1 MASDFIVPEFLEDC
15 DADTIHARMMDE
27 LPNDIDKTEGGFP
40 WDFTRPTA
48 LIASELLQFYIP
60 EAIKLMFPQW
70 SSGSFLDYLAAGSQ
84 TKRKASTYAEAELTL
99 TGEPG
104 TIVPAGTVFAT
115 EAKNDQPSIEF
126 AAVESCIL
134 NEEGK
139 GTVLVRALL
148 DGKQSNVNAGT
159 KFKMSDVI
167 DGAGDSTHPAF
178 IVNGKEVPGIW
189 ISKYQNIVNNGR
201 AYSLPGQDP
210 TVNITWDTAR
220 GYCESKGKG
229 WHMMTKAE
237 WAAIMLWCKKNGFQ
251 PWGNNNYGKDSR
263 ETLQQ
268 AIPATYGS
276 GTDAGKIYHVLTG
289 TGPLTWSH
297 NKQLDGIWDLNGN
310 VSEWTGALRTVKGE
324 LQLLENNNGANSD
337 NPQTAASSAW
347 KAIDATTGAFIT
359 PDGNGTT
366 ANSIKIDATGAGGAQ
381 WCKTI
386 TKTSENFSCALGALT
401 CSADISDAAK
411 AVLRAYGLLPVDG
424 AKASDY
430 DDDRLWFNNVADERL
445 FVSGGYYGV
454 GASAGVGCSGVSWAS
469 RGSVSAHIGWRSTYV
484 DLESVGL

>member
-1 MASDFIVPEFLEDC
+1 MQYD
-15 DADTIHARMMDE
+15 
-27 LPNDIDKTEGGFP
+27 
-40 WDFTRPTA
+40 
-48 LIASELLQFYIP
+48 
-60 EAIKLMFPQW
+60 
-70 SSGSFLDYLAAGSQ
+70 LA
-84 TKRKASTYAEAELTL
+84 
-99 TGEPG
+99 
-104 TIVPAGTVFAT
+104 
-115 EAKNDQPSIEF
+115 EF
-126 AAVESCIL
+126 ALKMVAPNNKLIYDDRGIPSVM
-134 NEEGK
+134 
-139 GTVLVRALL
+139 VYVP
-148 DGKQSNVNAGT
+148 

-178 IVNGKEVPGIW
+178 IVNGKELPGIW

-337 NPQTAASSAW
+337 NPQTATSTAW

-366 ANSIKIDATGAGGAQ
+366 ANSIKIDATGAGGVQ

-445 FVSGGYYGV
+445 FYSGGNFYGD
-454 GASAGVGCSGVSWAS
+454 GAAAGVGFSNGSLAFRGGVYV
-469 RGSVSAHIGWRSTYV
+469 GIGWRSAYV

>member
-1 MASDFIVPEFLEDC
+1 MQYDLAEFALKMV
-15 DADTIHARMMDE
+15 A
-27 LPNDIDKTEGGFP
+27 PNNKLIYDDKGIP
-40 WDFTRPTA
+40 
-48 LIASELLQFYIP
+48 SVMVYIP
-60 EAIKLMFPQW
+60 
-70 SSGSFLDYLAAGSQ
+70 
-84 TKRKASTYAEAELTL
+84 
-99 TGEPG
+99 
-104 TIVPAGTVFAT
+104 
-115 EAKNDQPSIEF
+115 
-126 AAVESCIL
+126 
-134 NEEGK
+134 
-139 GTVLVRALL
+139 
-148 DGKQSNVNAGT
+148 

-167 DGAGDSTHPAF
+167 AGAEDSTHPAF
-178 IVNGKEVPGIW
+178 IVNGKELPGIW

-220 GYCESKGKG
+220 GYCEAKGKG

-251 PWGNNNYGKDSR
+251 PYGNNNYGKDSR
-263 ETLQQ
+263 ETLYQ

-276 GTDAGKIYHVLTG
+276 DGRVNHVLTG

-297 NKQLDGIWDLNGN
+297 NKQPDGIWDLNGN
-310 VSEWTGALRTVKGE
+310 VSEWTGGIRTVKGE
-324 LQLLENNNGANSD
+324 LQMLENNNAANSD

-366 ANSIKIDATGAGGAQ
+366 ANSIKIDNAGSGSAQ

-386 TKTSENFSCALGALT
+386 TKTSDDFSCSLGAMT
-401 CSADISDAAK
+401 CSADIADAAK
-411 AVLRAYGLLPVDG
+411 AVLRAYGLLPEDE

-430 DDDRLWFNNVADERL
+430 DDDRLWFNNEADERL
-445 FVSGGYYGV
+445 FHSGGGCGTGSY
-454 GASAGVGCSGVSWAS
+454 AGVGCSDGVWAG
-469 RGSVSAHIGWRSTYV
+469 RGRVVVGVGFRSAFA

>member
-1 MASDFIVPEFLEDC
+1 
-15 DADTIHARMMDE
+15 
-27 LPNDIDKTEGGFP
+27 
-40 WDFTRPTA
+40 
-48 LIASELLQFYIP
+48 
-60 EAIKLMFPQW
+60 
-70 SSGSFLDYLAAGSQ
+70 
-84 TKRKASTYAEAELTL
+84 
-99 TGEPG
+99 
-104 TIVPAGTVFAT
+104 
-115 EAKNDQPSIEF
+115 
-126 AAVESCIL
+126 
-134 NEEGK
+134 
-139 GTVLVRALL
+139 
-148 DGKQSNVNAGT
+148 
-159 KFKMSDVI
+159 
-167 DGAGDSTHPAF
+167 
-178 IVNGKEVPGIW
+178 
-189 ISKYQNIVNNGR
+189 
-201 AYSLPGQDP
+201 
-210 TVNITWDTAR
+210 
-220 GYCESKGKG
+220 
-229 WHMMTKAE
+229 MMTKAE

-445 FVSGGYYGV
+445 FTSGGGYG
-454 GASAGVGCSGVSWAS
+454 GGTNAGVGYSSGGWAY
-469 RGSVSAHIGWRSTYV
+469 RGGVYSTVGWRSAYV

>member
-1 MASDFIVPEFLEDC
+1 MQYD
-15 DADTIHARMMDE
+15 
-27 LPNDIDKTEGGFP
+27 
-40 WDFTRPTA
+40 
-48 LIASELLQFYIP
+48 
-60 EAIKLMFPQW
+60 
-70 SSGSFLDYLAAGSQ
+70 LA
-84 TKRKASTYAEAELTL
+84 
-99 TGEPG
+99 
-104 TIVPAGTVFAT
+104 
-115 EAKNDQPSIEF
+115 EF
-126 AAVESCIL
+126 ALKMVAPNNKLIYDD
-134 NEEGK
+134 K
-139 GTVLVRALL
+139 GIPSVMVY
-148 DGKQSNVNAGT
+148 VP

-276 GTDAGKIYHVLTG
+276 GTDPGKIYHVLTG

-337 NPQTAASSAW
+337 NPQTATSTAW

-366 ANSIKIDATGAGGAQ
+366 ENSIKIDAAGTGGAQ

-445 FVSGGYYGV
+445 FGSGGNYGV
-454 GASAGVGCSGVSWAS
+454 GTIAGVGYSSGNWTNRGAVS
-469 RGSVSAHIGWRSTYV
+469 VNIGWRSALPPYARYR
-484 DLESVGL
+484 SAHGRPGSAGG

>member
-1 MASDFIVPEFLEDC
+1 MQYD
-15 DADTIHARMMDE
+15 
-27 LPNDIDKTEGGFP
+27 
-40 WDFTRPTA
+40 
-48 LIASELLQFYIP
+48 
-60 EAIKLMFPQW
+60 
-70 SSGSFLDYLAAGSQ
+70 LA
-84 TKRKASTYAEAELTL
+84 
-99 TGEPG
+99 
-104 TIVPAGTVFAT
+104 
-115 EAKNDQPSIEF
+115 EF
-126 AAVESCIL
+126 ALKMVAPNNKLIYDD
-134 NEEGK
+134 K
-139 GTVLVRALL
+139 GIPSVMVY
-148 DGKQSNVNAGT
+148 VP

-251 PWGNNNYGKDSR
+251 PYGNNNYGKDSR

-324 LQLLENNNGANSD
+324 LQALENNNGANSD
-337 NPQTAASSAW
+337 NPQTATSTAW

-445 FVSGGYYGV
+445 FSSGGGYGN
-454 GASAGVGCSGVSWAS
+454 GTHAGVGCSGGYWANRGYVS
-469 RGSVSAHIGWRSTYV
+469 VHIGFRSAYV

>member
-1 MASDFIVPEFLEDC
+1 MQYD
-15 DADTIHARMMDE
+15 
-27 LPNDIDKTEGGFP
+27 
-40 WDFTRPTA
+40 
-48 LIASELLQFYIP
+48 
-60 EAIKLMFPQW
+60 
-70 SSGSFLDYLAAGSQ
+70 LA
-84 TKRKASTYAEAELTL
+84 
-99 TGEPG
+99 
-104 TIVPAGTVFAT
+104 
-115 EAKNDQPSIEF
+115 EF
-126 AAVESCIL
+126 ALKMVAPNNKPIYDD
-134 NEEGK
+134 K
-139 GTVLVRALL
+139 GIPSVMVY
-148 DGKQSNVNAGT
+148 VP

-276 GTDAGKIYHVLTG
+276 DGKINHVLTG

-337 NPQTAASSAW
+337 NPQTATSTAW

-366 ANSIKIDATGAGGAQ
+366 ENSIKIDAAGTGGAQ

-386 TKTSENFSCALGALT
+386 TKTSESFSCLLGSMT

-424 AKASDY
+424 AKPADY
-430 DDDRLWFNNVADERL
+430 DDDRLYFNNVADERL
-445 FVSGGYYGV
+445 FYSGGGYNGS
-454 GASAGVGCSGVSWAS
+454 GSGAGVGCSNGSWTY
-469 RGSVSAHIGWRSTYV
+469 RGYVYVGIGWRSAYV